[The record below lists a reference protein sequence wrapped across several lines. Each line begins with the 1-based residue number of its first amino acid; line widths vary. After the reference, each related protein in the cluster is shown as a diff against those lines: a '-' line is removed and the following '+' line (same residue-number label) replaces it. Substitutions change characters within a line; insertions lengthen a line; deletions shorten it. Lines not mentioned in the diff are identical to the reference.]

1 MGCFKDN
8 IYGFTDS
15 DYTMDPDTHCSISG
29 AVFLLA
35 SGPISWSSRLQ
46 SSVSQSSTDA
56 KYVASAEAVKEAVWL
71 Q

>member
-15 DYTMDPDTHCSISG
+15 NYAMDPNTRCSISG

-35 SGPISWSSRLQ
+35 GGPISWSSRLQ
-46 SSVSQSSTDA
+46 SSVSQSSTKA
-56 KYVASAEAVKEAVWL
+56 EYVASAEAAKEAVWL
-71 Q
+71 